1 MSKSADA
8 FRTISEVAEWLE
20 TPTHVLRFWEGK
32 FPQVKP
38 TKRAGGRRYYRP
50 SDMAL
55 LGGIKILLREEG
67 LTIKGVQK
75 VLREKGVKYV
85 TALSQPIDIHHDA
98 VSQIEETISESVS
111 DQQSTTATA
120 FDETPLPAQDVP
132 KADRFQAAPNNE
144 TSTGKAQDAA
154 SESAP
159 ASANGWDTENQTD
172 DEAAPSPSSNPEN
185 PAHSE
190 IEDAEIVQAS
200 PSDQAD
206 PSEAP
211 SFLRMMGMPSPAQT
225 KKPDDKPDDLSP
237 DDVVAEGLF
246 GNLPQ
251 LSGSKNAS
259 ETPRRISKQ
268 NTSSQPSFDLDLTAV
283 EVQASENLQDKGDTS
298 PADTHVADGDDS
310 SETGHGLAQDPAAG
324 SLRTMLLSIDALNP
338 VQTEGLVSAALAM
351 EALVER
357 LSKPVRATRTS

>member
-85 TALSQPIDIHHDA
+85 TALSQPVDIHHDT
-98 VSQIEETISESVS
+98 VSEIEETVAEGVS
-111 DQQSTTATA
+111 DQQSTTAAA
-120 FDETPLPAQDVP
+120 FDETLQSTQDLPETDQ
-132 KADRFQAAPNNE
+132 FQAVHSTE
-144 TSTGKAQDAA
+144 TSARKVPDAV
-154 SESAP
+154 SEPAP
-159 ASANGWDTENQTD
+159 APSSEGDTENRTD
-172 DEAAPSPSSNPEN
+172 DNAVSSPTPEN
-185 PAHSE
+185 PDHSV
-190 IEDAEIVQAS
+190 IKDAEIVQAS
-200 PSDQAD
+200 PSDQTD

-211 SFLRMMGMPSPAQT
+211 SFLRMMGMPSPAQSE
-225 KKPDDKPDDLSP
+225 KQDDKPDDLSS
-237 DDVVAEGLF
+237 DDVVAQGLF

-251 LSGSKNAS
+251 LSGSKSAS
-259 ETPRRISKQ
+259 DTPRWISKQ
-268 NTSSQPSFDLDLTAV
+268 NRSSQPSFDLDLTAV
-283 EVQASENLQDKGDTS
+283 EVQTSENLQDKGYTS
-298 PADTHVADGDDS
+298 PSDTHVAHNDDPTD
-310 SETGHGLAQDPAAG
+310 TGHGSDQAPAPG
-324 SLRTMLLSIDALNP
+324 SLRSTLLSIDELNP
-338 VQTEGLVSAALAM
+338 VQIEGLVSASLAI

-357 LSKPVRATRTS
+357 LSKPVGATRPS